1 MSSSKT
7 GQIEENVHS
16 VNMANSVSEER
27 RLQKKRA
34 VGISL
39 KVHHT
44 KGQLLIDLVTKS
56 SYYNMTLIW
65 EIIFILWNTV
75 VQMPFKIHFGY
86 FHWCKNLTQ
95 YYKERNGY
103 LGNNFENA
111 LNSLSSGR
119 LRTKAEWQPL
129 QHFIEEL

>member
-56 SYYNMTLIW
+56 SYYNMTLI
-65 EIIFILWNTV
+65 
-75 VQMPFKIHFGY
+75 
-86 FHWCKNLTQ
+86 
-95 YYKERNGY
+95 
-103 LGNNFENA
+103 
-111 LNSLSSGR
+111 
-119 LRTKAEWQPL
+119 
-129 QHFIEEL
+129 